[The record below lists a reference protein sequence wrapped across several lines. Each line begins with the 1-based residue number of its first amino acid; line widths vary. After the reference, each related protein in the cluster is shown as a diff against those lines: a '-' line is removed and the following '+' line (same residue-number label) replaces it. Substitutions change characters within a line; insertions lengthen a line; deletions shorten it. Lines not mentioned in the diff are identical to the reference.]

1 MSLTYSPKDPLET
14 VILSMDF
21 SLLLGSGET
30 VVSADWLLSRLDVAE
45 DTTSMLV
52 SATNMGSAPVIKQTI
67 TGGTSGGSYLHR
79 PRIITS
85 LGQTLIP
92 SAIQVV
98 STGG

>member
-1 MSLTYSPKDPLET
+1 MSASGAG
-14 VILSMDF
+14 VIDF
-21 SLLLGSGET
+21 GAYPGSNEASLDITGQT

-85 LGQTLIP
+85 LGQTLIS